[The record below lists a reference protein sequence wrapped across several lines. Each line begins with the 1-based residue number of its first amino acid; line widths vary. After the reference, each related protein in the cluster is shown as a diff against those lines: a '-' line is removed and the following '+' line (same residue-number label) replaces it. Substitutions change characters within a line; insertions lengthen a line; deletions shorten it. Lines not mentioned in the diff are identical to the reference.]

1 VAATEQAPGTTW
13 DDGSRRV
20 CTRCV
25 MSDTDPDITFDA
37 EGRCNHCTGYLDHL
51 ANLTYKPG
59 TSDRELESIVERI
72 KAAGRKKDYDCVVG
86 VSGGVD
92 SCYAAYIVTT
102 LGLRPLVLHLD
113 NGWNSDIA
121 VKNIKNLAQKLGI
134 DYQSYVLDWEEFRD
148 LQLAFLRASV
158 PEIETPTD
166 IAIPA
171 ALHRVAAEH
180 GVRYIIAGGNYA
192 TEGILPRAW
201 HYNAKDVRFLKAVHR
216 RFGSGKLGSFPT
228 FGFVKEIYYKFAKG
242 VRIVYLLNLVPYS
255 KSDAMRKL
263 QEDFGWEYYGG
274 KHYESKI
281 TSFVQSYIL
290 PVKFNIDYRRAT
302 LSSEICAGAVTR
314 DEALEILKTP
324 PFDAARVPE
333 DKAYVAKKFGITI
346 EEMDAI
352 LAEPRKTHRDY
363 PNSERFLEFIYA
375 VYRRYAGAKMA
386 VRAQPTE

>member
-1 VAATEQAPGTTW
+1 MSATQPTPDEQW

-25 MSDTDPDITFDA
+25 MSTTDPDITFDA
-37 EGRCNHCTGYLDHL
+37 EGRCNHCTDYLDRI
-51 ANLTYKPG
+51 ANLTYKPE
-59 TSDRELESIVERI
+59 TSDRELAALVERI
-72 KAAGRKKDYDCVVG
+72 KSAGRGKEYDCVIG
-86 VSGGVD
+86 VSGGID
-92 SCYAAYIVTT
+92 SCYAAYVLTS
-102 LGLRPLVLHLD
+102 LGLRPLVVHMD

-121 VKNIKNLAQKLGI
+121 VKNIKNVARRLGI
-134 DYQSYVLDWEEFRD
+134 DYQSVVLDWEEFKD

-180 GVRYIIAGGNYA
+180 GVRFVVSGGNHV

-228 FGFVKEIYYKFAKG
+228 FGFVKETYYKFFK
-242 VRIVYLLNLVPYS
+242 RIRFVYILNLVPFS
-255 KSDAMRKL
+255 KDEAMRKL
-263 QEDFGWEYYGG
+263 EDDLGWEYYGG

-281 TSFVQSYIL
+281 TGFVQSYIL
-290 PVKFNIDYRRAT
+290 PVKFKIDYRRAT
-302 LSSEICAGAVTR
+302 LSSQICAGEVAR
-314 DEALEILKTP
+314 EEALEILKAP

-333 DKAYVAKKFGITI
+333 EKVYVAKKFGITV

-352 LAEPRKTHRDY
+352 LAAPPKTHRDY
-363 PNSERFLEFIYA
+363 PNNERFLELLYGL
-375 VYRRYAGAKMA
+375 YRRFVAK
-386 VRAQPTE
+386 